1 MIKKYA
7 WVIWISYKCTLWSIF
22 GPLLCLKFAN
32 TLFTWIWKMMQF
44 TGLIRK
50 VFATKILLFGKFSP
64 FLTLYVGPRRDIFLT
79 EIHFLQTQRIN
90 VPLFFTPDM
99 LIFLHDIL
107 LLRLDLDTTYN
118 RMLRQAWG
126 PPNTIWAKTELV
138 KATYK
143 CTDRAK
149 FIPSRL
155 FCSVSD
161 GTKSYSEVWSYDK
174 SH

>member
-1 MIKKYA
+1 MYPMEH
-7 WVIWISYKCTLWSIF
+7 IWTIVMLEICKHTFYVYLSR
-22 GPLLCLKFAN
+22 
-32 TLFTWIWKMMQF
+32 IWKMMQF